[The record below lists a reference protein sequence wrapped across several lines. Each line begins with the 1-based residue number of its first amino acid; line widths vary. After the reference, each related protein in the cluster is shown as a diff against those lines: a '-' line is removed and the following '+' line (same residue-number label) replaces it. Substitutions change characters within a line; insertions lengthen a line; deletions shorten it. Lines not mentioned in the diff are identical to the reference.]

1 MDIKKRL
8 EELRI
13 VLRSES
19 ISYGELHELQDL
31 GERGLIDPDDVELLE
46 AAGVPE
52 GQEDTVDTRKLE
64 LQEGSEDIK
73 IIDVGSDNGDELGAI
88 FLTGDEDFDKEDRKP
103 FAAELVKRWNAY
115 PDMIAE
121 LKRLNQA
128 LQNVAYAP
136 TKGVYKSTKEGTK
149 EAVLAQVRSIN
160 TLLATLNA
168 H

>member
-1 MDIKKRL
+1 MDTKKRL

-13 VLRSES
+13 VLRSEN
-19 ISYGELHELQDL
+19 ISYGELQELQSL
-31 GERGLIDPDDVELLE
+31 AEHIAPDDVELLE

-103 FAAELVKRWNAY
+103 FAAELVKRYNAY
-115 PDMIAE
+115 LE
-121 LKRLNQA
+121 L
-128 LQNVAYAP
+128 VA
-136 TKGVYKSTKEGTK
+136 KL
-149 EAVLAQVRSIN
+149 EAMVSEEELCVDEPSFNARSARAF
-160 TLLATLNA
+160 LSTLNT

>member
-73 IIDVGSDNGDELGAI
+73 IIDVGSANGDELGAI

-115 PDMIAE
+115 PELVAALRQLDLTFGDTAFAE
-121 LKRLNQA
+121 SEAGQDALTQA
-128 LQNVAYAP
+128 RA
-136 TKGVYKSTKEGTK
+136 
-149 EAVLAQVRSIN
+149 
-160 TLLATLNA
+160 LLTSLNA
-168 H
+168 

>member
-88 FLTGDEDFDKEDRKP
+88 FLTGDEDFDKEERKP

-115 PDMIAE
+115 PELVAALRQLDLTFGDTAFAE
-121 LKRLNQA
+121 SEAGQDALTQA
-128 LQNVAYAP
+128 RA
-136 TKGVYKSTKEGTK
+136 
-149 EAVLAQVRSIN
+149 
-160 TLLATLNA
+160 LLTSLNA
-168 H
+168 

>member
-115 PDMIAE
+115 PELVAALRQLDLTFGDTAFAE
-121 LKRLNQA
+121 SEAGQDALTQA
-128 LQNVAYAP
+128 RA
-136 TKGVYKSTKEGTK
+136 
-149 EAVLAQVRSIN
+149 
-160 TLLATLNA
+160 LLTSLNA
-168 H
+168 